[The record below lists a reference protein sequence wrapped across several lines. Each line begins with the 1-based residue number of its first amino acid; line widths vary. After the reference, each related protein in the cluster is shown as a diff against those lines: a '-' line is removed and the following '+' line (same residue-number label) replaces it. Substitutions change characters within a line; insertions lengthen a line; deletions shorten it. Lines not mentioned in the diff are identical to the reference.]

1 MASDKLIFR
10 QKCYSQQRLTQK
22 TLIAMLP
29 EGSKQREWFEALDT
43 EKWSITSFDSRTREA
58 CVDVQTDTGV
68 NHVSVLLP
76 YIDVTATDS
85 P

>member
-1 MASDKLIFR
+1 MANDKLIFR
-10 QKCYSQQRLTQK
+10 QKCYSQEYISKK
-22 TLIAMLP
+22 TVIAMLT
-29 EGSKQREWFEALDT
+29 EGSKQREWFEALEDDQ
-43 EKWSITSFDSRTREA
+43 WFITSFNSKTREV

-76 YIDVTATDS
+76 QLTINDV